1 MLELATWSEQQIFMP
16 ATRYF
21 PHQEDGL
28 NVNRK
33 WWRSLLGIGMVLML
47 VLAACQSNPGDSA
60 ESEDAEPTTAASTE
74 ESTEASTE
82 ASTDPSAS
90 DGGGSGGEGEIFVS
104 GSSTVEP
111 ITNAAAEAFA
121 ADNSGFQYT
130 VEGPGTGD
138 GFALFC
144 NGETDISDASRAI
157 SEEEIALCEEAG
169 IEYVELLVAYDG
181 LSVITSAENT
191 DVTCLSFLD
200 LYALLGPE
208 SEGFANWSDANDLAA
223 ELEGELG
230 DEFGAVN
237 TPYPDVALAVTAP
250 GEESGT
256 YDSFVEIV
264 FGDIAE
270 ARGAEEVSRIDY
282 TASANDNVIIEGIS
296 GSPSSLG
303 WVGLAFAAEAEGV
316 TSIEIDGGDG
326 CVAPSADSV
335 ADESYPISRP
345 LFIYPSLAAVDENPA
360 VAPFVDY
367 YVSEGLALA
376 GEVGYVALT
385 DEQAQATVDAWEG
398 R

>member
-1 MLELATWSEQQIFMP
+1 MNP
-16 ATRYF
+16 
-21 PHQEDGL
+21 
-28 NVNRK
+28 K
-33 WWRSLLGIGMVLML
+33 WWRSLLGVGMVLTL
-47 VLAACQSNPGDSA
+47 VLAACQSNTGTD
-60 ESEDAEPTTAASTE
+60 ESVPPNATTE
-74 ESTEASTE
+74 ETPEPDAT
-82 ASTDPSAS
+82 TDE
-90 DGGGSGGEGEIFVS
+90 GGTGVEGEIFVS

-111 ITNAAAEAFA
+111 ITNEVARAFA
-121 ADNSGFQYT
+121 AANSGFQYT

-157 SEEEIALCEEAG
+157 SEEEIAACADNG
-169 IEYVELLVAYDG
+169 VEYVELLVAYDG
-181 LSVITSAENT
+181 LSVITSAENAE
-191 DVTCLSFLD
+191 VSCLSFLD

-208 SEGFANWSDANDLAA
+208 SEGFDNWSDAIDLAA
-223 ELEGELG
+223 ELESELG
-230 DEFGAVN
+230 DEFGALN
-237 TPYPDVALAVTAP
+237 APYPDAELVITAP

-270 ARGAEEVSRIDY
+270 ARGTEEVARIDY
-282 TASANDNVIIEGIS
+282 QSSPNDNTILENIA

-303 WVGLAFAAEAEGV
+303 WVGLAFAAGAEGV
-316 TSIEIDGGDG
+316 ASIEIDGGDG
-326 CVAPSADSV
+326 CVAPSEATV

-345 LFIYPSLAAVDENPA
+345 LFIYPSLAAVEANPA

-376 GEVGYVALT
+376 GEVGYVPLT
-385 DEQAQATVDAWEG
+385 EEQAQATADAWEG

>member
-1 MLELATWSEQQIFMP
+1 LT
-16 ATRYF
+16 
-21 PHQEDGL
+21 
-28 NVNRK
+28 VNRK
-33 WWRSLLGIGMVLML
+33 WWRSLLGVGVVLML
-47 VLAACQSNPGDSA
+47 VLAACQSNTG
-60 ESEDAEPTTAASTE
+60 ESEEPTTE
-74 ESTEASTE
+74 ESTAPESEPAASE
-82 ASTDPSAS
+82 GN
-90 DGGGSGGEGEIFVS
+90 GGGSAAGEIFVS

-111 ITNAAAEAFA
+111 ITNAVAEAFA
-121 ADNSGFQYT
+121 ADNPDFQYT

-157 SEEEIALCEEAG
+157 SDEEVALCEEAG
-169 IEYVELLVAYDG
+169 VEYVELLVAYDG
-181 LSVITSAENT
+181 LSVVTSAENT

-223 ELEGELG
+223 ELEAELG
-230 DEFGAVN
+230 DEFGATN
-237 TPYPDVALAVTAP
+237 APYPDASLDITAP

-270 ARGAEEVSRIDY
+270 ARGTEEVSRIDY
-282 TASANDNVIIEGIS
+282 TASANDNVIVEGIA

-303 WVGLAFAAEAEGV
+303 WVGLAFAGEAEGIA
-316 TSIEIDGGDG
+316 SIEVDGGDG
-326 CVAPSADSV
+326 CVAPSDETV

-345 LFIYPSLAAVDENPA
+345 LFIYPNLASVEENPA
-360 VAPFVDY
+360 LAPFIDF
-367 YVSEGLALA
+367 YVSPEGLALA

-385 DEQAQATVDAWEG
+385 EEQGQAAVDAWEG

>member
-1 MLELATWSEQQIFMP
+1 MDLT
-16 ATRYF
+16 
-21 PHQEDGL
+21 
-28 NVNRK
+28 VNHK
-33 WWRSLLGIGMVLML
+33 SWRPLLGVGMVLML
-47 VLAACQSNPGDSA
+47 VLAACQSNTGEDEESETPDVTGQESMA
-60 ESEDAEPTTAASTE
+60 ESMAPSDDGNGGTAA
-74 ESTEASTE
+74 
-82 ASTDPSAS
+82 
-90 DGGGSGGEGEIFVS
+90 GEIFVS

-111 ITNAAAEAFA
+111 ITNAVAEAFA
-121 ADNSGFQYT
+121 AANADFQYT

-144 NGETDISDASRAI
+144 AGETDVSDASRAI
-157 SEEEIALCEEAG
+157 SEEEIALCGENG
-169 IEYVELLVAYDG
+169 VEYVELLVAYDG
-181 LSVITSAENT
+181 LSVITSADNA

-208 SEGFANWSDANDLAA
+208 SEGFVNWSDANDLAA

-230 DEFGAVN
+230 DEFGATN
-237 TPYPDVALAVTAP
+237 APYPDVSLDVTAP

-270 ARGAEEVSRIDY
+270 ARGADEVARIDY
-282 TASANDNVIIEGIS
+282 TASANDNVIVEGIA
-296 GSPSSLG
+296 GSASSLG
-303 WVGLAFAAEAEGV
+303 WVGLAFASDAEGLK
-316 TSIEIDGGDG
+316 SLEIDGGEG
-326 CVAPSADSV
+326 CVAPSDGTV

-345 LFIYPSLAAVDENPA
+345 LFIYPSLAAVEVNPA

-385 DEQAQATVDAWEG
+385 EEQGQATVDAWDA

>member
-1 MLELATWSEQQIFMP
+1 MRFNRVWLRP
-16 ATRYF
+16 AVT
-21 PHQEDGL
+21 L
-28 NVNRK
+28 
-33 WWRSLLGIGMVLML
+33 SAIGML
-47 VLAACQSNPGDSA
+47 VLAACGNTSGASA
-60 ESEDAEPTTAASTE
+60 AASNN
-74 ESTEASTE
+74 
-82 ASTDPSAS
+82 
-90 DGGGSGGEGEIFVS
+90 GGTGGGEGEIFVS
-104 GSSTVEP
+104 GSSTVQP
-111 ITNAAAEAFA
+111 ITNAVAEAYAAE
-121 ADNSGFQYT
+121 NEGFEYT

-169 IEYVELLVAYDG
+169 VEFVELLVAYDG

-191 DVTCLSFLD
+191 DITCLSFLD

-208 SEGFANWSDANDLAA
+208 SEGFANWSDAAPLAG
-223 ELEGELG
+223 ELEE
-230 DEFGAVN
+230 EFGTDYGESHADE
-237 TPYPDVALAVTAP
+237 YPDAPLDITAP

-270 ARGAEEVSRIDY
+270 ARGADEVARIDY
-282 TASANDNVIIEGIS
+282 QGSPNDNVIVENIA
-296 GSPSSLG
+296 GSASSLG
-303 WVGLAFAAEAEGV
+303 WVGLAFASEAEGIATLEV
-316 TSIEIDGGDG
+316 DGGDG
-326 CVAPSADSV
+326 CVAPSDETV

-345 LFIYPSLAAVDENPA
+345 LYIYPSLAAVDENPA

-367 YVSEGLALA
+367 YVSADGLALA

-385 DEQAQATVDAWEG
+385 EEQGQATRDAWEG

>member
-1 MLELATWSEQQIFMP
+1 M
-16 ATRYF
+16 
-21 PHQEDGL
+21 
-28 NVNRK
+28 NVNRNG
-33 WWRSLLGIGMVLML
+33 WRSLLGISMVLVL
-47 VLAACQSNPGDSA
+47 TLAACQG
-60 ESEDAEPTTAASTE
+60 
-74 ESTEASTE
+74 
-82 ASTDPSAS
+82 
-90 DGGGSGGEGEIFVS
+90 DGGDGSDAPDGSAGGGEGEIFVS

-111 ITNAAAEAFA
+111 ITNAVAEAYAAE
-121 ADNSGFQYT
+121 NGGFQYT

-169 IEYVELLVAYDG
+169 VEYVELLVAYDG
-181 LSVITSAENT
+181 LSVITSAENA
-191 DVTCLSFLD
+191 DITCLSFLD

-208 SEGFANWSDANDLAA
+208 SEGFGSWSDANDLAA
-223 ELEGELG
+223 ELEAELG
-230 DEFGAVN
+230 DEYGASN
-237 TPYPDVALAVTAP
+237 APYPDASLDISAP

-256 YDSFVEIV
+256 YDSFIEIV

-270 ARGAEEVSRIDY
+270 ARGTDEVARIDY
-282 TASANDNVIIEGIS
+282 PASANDNVIIENIA

-303 WVGLAFAAEAEGV
+303 WVGLAFASQAEGV
-316 TSIEIDGGDG
+316 SSIEIDGGDG
-326 CVAPSADSV
+326 CVGPSAETV

-345 LFIYPSLAAVDENPA
+345 LFIYPSLAAVEENPA
-360 VAPFVDY
+360 VASFVDY
-367 YVSEGLALA
+367 YVAEGLPLA

>member
-1 MLELATWSEQQIFMP
+1 MT
-16 ATRYF
+16 
-21 PHQEDGL
+21 
-28 NVNRK
+28 VNRK
-33 WWRSLLGIGMVLML
+33 WWRSLLGVGVVPML
-47 VLAACQSNPGDSA
+47 VLAACQSNAGT
-60 ESEDAEPTTAASTE
+60 ESEE
-74 ESTEASTE
+74 
-82 ASTDPSAS
+82 
-90 DGGGSGGEGEIFVS
+90 SGGAGTGTAEVYVS

-121 ADNSGFQYT
+121 ADNPDFQYT

-157 SEEEIALCEEAG
+157 SEEEIAACEETG
-169 IEYVELLVAYDG
+169 VEYVKLLVAYDG

-191 DVTCLSFLD
+191 EVECLSFLD

-223 ELEGELG
+223 ELEAELG
-230 DEFGAVN
+230 DEFGASN
-237 TPYPDVALAVTAP
+237 APYPDASLDVTAP

-264 FGDIAE
+264 LGDIAE
-270 ARGAEEVSRIDY
+270 ARGTDQVSRIDY
-282 TASANDNVIIEGIS
+282 TASANDNVIVEGIA

-303 WVGLAFAAEAEGV
+303 WVGLAFAGEAEGIRSLEV
-316 TSIEIDGGDG
+316 DGGDR
-326 CVAPSADSV
+326 CVAPSDETV

-345 LFIYPSLAAVDENPA
+345 LFIYPSLAAVEENPA
-360 VAPFVDY
+360 VAPFVDF
-367 YVSEGLALA
+367 YVSPEGLALA

-385 DEQAQATVDAWEG
+385 EEQGQATLDAWEG
-398 R
+398 L